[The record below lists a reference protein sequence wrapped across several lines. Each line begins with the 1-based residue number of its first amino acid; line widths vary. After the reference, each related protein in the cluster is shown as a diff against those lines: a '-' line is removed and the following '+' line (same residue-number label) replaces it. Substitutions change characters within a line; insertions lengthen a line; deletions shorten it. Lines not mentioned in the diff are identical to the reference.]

1 MVRLVNTFILSQ
13 RGLPAFVLIIL
24 STQMSFA
31 KSRCGVIVH
40 VNDIKAKIEVNGKR
54 IKRPNA
60 FVPCS
65 SQVQVLKVTSKD
77 KQVFVRTLPS
87 LKKYKSRVRKYFV
100 VFGSSNNRKNRNP
113 ASFVRGANKVVL
125 VSDEQTQFREEFIR
139 MRDQL
144 KKYRKKGFVK

>member
-87 LKKYKSRVRKYFV
+87 LKKR
-100 VFGSSNNRKNRNP
+100 
-113 ASFVRGANKVVL
+113 
-125 VSDEQTQFREEFIR
+125 VSDN
-139 MRDQL
+139 
-144 KKYRKKGFVK
+144 VS